1 MKYSVGKPAEDPD
14 NTKYTPWLIR
24 DASRVAIAFFQPS
37 VFFCFGKGPLRKN
50 NISEGTFQ
58 DRLCKSEN
66 CVSPC
71 KL

>member
-37 VFFCFGKGPLRKN
+37 VLFCFGKGPPRKKKHLGRY
-50 NISEGTFQ
+50 ISRPLVQE
-58 DRLCKSEN
+58 
-66 CVSPC
+66 
-71 KL
+71 